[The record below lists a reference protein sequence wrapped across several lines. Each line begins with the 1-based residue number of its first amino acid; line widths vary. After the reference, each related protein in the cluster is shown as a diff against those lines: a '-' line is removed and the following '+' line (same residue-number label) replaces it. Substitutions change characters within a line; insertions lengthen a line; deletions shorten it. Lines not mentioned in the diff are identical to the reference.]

1 MKIWFS
7 IFLFFLFIYKSYSSS
22 IGIQDTQTSNVLP
35 EYGKVLTDFIVQ
47 NLDNADYYISTKEYS
62 LIIKPF
68 ISWIGTDYNLCLELL
83 SSTKY
88 TLKITCMLAE
98 NGEYLYPTLLK
109 LFEKLG
115 NFTLKEK
122 KEKYINLL
130 IKTKTTPKYNQY
142 KVESQKGDI
151 LVYYKDVVLINST
164 QKNNTK
170 DIGKVIIG
178 LNSIYLNKEQA
189 KILFKFLLENYKIKQ
204 ILIKKY

>member
-7 IFLFFLFIYKSYSSS
+7 IFLFFLFISKSYSSS

-151 LVYYKDVVLINST
+151 LVYYKDVVLVNST